1 MQRAL
6 VLDPAT
12 GDFRAHA
19 EQLQDKAGKL
29 DARPRTVANTP
40 PSSRPNGF
48 PEQQGRGRA
57 RRSPGPGPSQK
68 TV

>member
-12 GDFRAHA
+12 GDFRAPA

-29 DARPRTVANTP
+29 DARPRTVAEHAT
-40 PSSRPNGF
+40 F
-48 PEQQGRGRA
+48 LTVE
-57 RRSPGPGPSQK
+57 RSP
-68 TV
+68 